1 MSNTKKY
8 YERVKKEYVQHKEKT
23 DRLHKFVMKSADFK
37 KLSPAHQLLLKKQ
50 CVAMIELLR
59 ILEARLKEFEHE
71 LMTEAAGERELQVYG
86 SAPGFPII
94 DELEDAPGNEGLK
107 AVSEENEQE
116 R

>member
-59 ILEARLKEFEHE
+59 ILAARLREFKRE
-71 LMTEAAGERELQVYG
+71 LEAAGEGELQGYG
-86 SAPGFPII
+86 YAPGFPII